1 MSLSIR
7 AICDLI
13 AALTVS
19 NGEQTVTIH
28 DIDEVERGYPSAN
41 CPIAV
46 ILPSDDGGVAG
57 FAPIAMDSS
66 GAMVWNISVLFIQKP
81 VEQGQ
86 GWKQHAEAVAT
97 FVENFVQA
105 IIDAYK
111 SFCPYGMMQ
120 NVTARRGIFEY
131 SGTSYYGAMFTLT
144 FKNFTRIS

>member
-19 NGEQTVTIH
+19 NGDQTVTIH

-46 ILPSDDGGVAG
+46 ILPSDDGGVASFTPG
-57 FAPIAMDSS
+57 AMDSS
-66 GAMVWNISVLFIQKP
+66 GVMLWSISVLFIQKP
-81 VEQGQ
+81 DEQGQ
-86 GWKQHAEAVAT
+86 GWKQHSEAVAT

-105 IIDAYK
+105 IVDAYK
-111 SFCPYGMMQ
+111 SFCPYGMLQ
-120 NVTARRGIFEY
+120 GITARRGIFEY
-131 SGTSYYGAMFTLT
+131 SDARYYGAMFTISFRNL
-144 FKNFTRIS
+144 TRIS